1 MLAQHDQIAHAAK
14 YKAAKSLFEIGGGFG
29 VNVHLVLENYPNIRK
44 VLYLDVPPNL
54 YIGTQYLK
62 VFYGDRLRDYR
73 EARSLSTIQFSNEK
87 EIEIIAIA
95 PWQLSQVS
103 AQFDIFHNGI
113 HSWRRPKKLSNSMPD
128 KRCGYW
134 QKRGP

>member
-1 MLAQHDQIAHAAK
+1 LLAQHDQIAHAAK
-14 YKAAKSLFEIGGGFG
+14 YKVAKSLFEIGGGFG

-73 EARSLSTIQFSNEK
+73 ETRSLSTIQFSNDK

-103 AQFDIFHNGI
+103 AQFDIFHNA
-113 HSWRRPKKLSNSMPD
+113 HSFVEVPQETVQFYAMRLLAKA
-128 KRCGYW
+128 
-134 QKRGP
+134 GP